1 MAGIPFSTPLA
12 LLACV
17 VGLSACGGCASSKV
31 DVLRLVTSGRDGI
44 QQPERVVQALGLR
57 PGQRVAEIGAGGGYW
72 LPFLSDAVGPDGTVY
87 AVEVEEEL
95 VEKLRAFRERERL
108 DNVEVIFGGYED
120 PRLPDGQ
127 VDVAI
132 TSKTYH
138 HIEGCVAYFARLQT
152 DLAPGGRVAHLD
164 DRDDLP
170 APLRWLLTGG
180 HSSNA
185 AEIDAEMEAAGYRK
199 IESFDFLLMQSFQI
213 YSPDREPGEVIR
225 SVAAAVDR

>member
-31 DVLRLVTSGRDGI
+31 DILRLVTSGRDGI

-95 VEKLRAFRERERL
+95 VEKLRAVREQERL
-108 DNVEVIFGGYED
+108 DNVEVIFGGYQD
-120 PRLPDGQ
+120 PLLPDGQ
-127 VDVAI
+127 VDVAL

-138 HIEGCVAYFARLQT
+138 HIEGRVAYFARLRA

-164 DRDDLP
+164 DRDDLS
-170 APLRWLLTGG
+170 APLRWLPTRG
-180 HSSNA
+180 HTSNA
-185 AEIDAEMEAAGYRK
+185 AEIDAEMKAAGYRK
-199 IESFDFLLMQSFQI
+199 LESFDFLLMQSFQI
-213 YSPDREPGEVIR
+213 YSPDPAPHEASL
-225 SVAAAVDR
+225 SVSAAADR